1 MTEIASLSQ
10 YVNLIIIP
18 VAILLIRLERR
29 LTRIET
35 ILEIKLQKKEDKN

>member
-35 ILEIKLQKKEDKN
+35 ILEIKLQKEEEKS